1 MHQSQKDALAND
13 DKGLLPNI
21 ESYTS
26 YMTALL
32 NNQRQFIGSNQE
44 DAVAN
49 IVSLAEKAHDL
60 LVYMEDISGVSDMH
74 SSMRLTGVIDSNG
87 IRQPKLQPSS
97 YHYDVVLESLANAC
111 CAAHD
116 AHYTTNFTRNAPYI
130 SQRWLQRM
138 ETLAAEDLNHTDTTV
153 APTIQSYHNAMKAC
167 SVIAISNKQSKSTIL
182 TQAIFDK
189 LKQNPNLSPTSN
201 EYRLLLHTWSKSN
214 CKDSA
219 YRATGVWTTMLWASK
234 REGEE
239 DIIEEPSLEDGKMVL
254 KAWSKAV

>member
-1 MHQSQKDALAND
+1 
-13 DKGLLPNI
+13 
-21 ESYTS
+21 
-26 YMTALL
+26 MTALL
-32 NNQRQFIGSNQE
+32 NNQRQLLNQE

-74 SSMRLTGVIDSNG
+74 SSMRLIGVIDSNG
-87 IRQPKLQPSS
+87 IRQPNLQPASC
-97 YHYDVVLESLANAC
+97 HYDVVLESLANAC
-111 CAAHD
+111 CAAED
-116 AHYTTNFTRNAPYI
+116 VHYTTNFTSNAPYI

-138 ETLAAEDLNHTDTTV
+138 ETLAAEDLNHHDTTV

-189 LKQNPNLSPTSN
+189 LKQNPNLIPTSN
-201 EYRLLLHTWSKSN
+201 EYRLLLQTWSRSN

-219 YRATGVWTTMLWASK
+219 YRATGVWTTMLWAFRSEIE
-234 REGEE
+234 EG
-239 DIIEEPSLEDGKMVL
+239 IIEEPTLEDGKMVL
-254 KAWSKAV
+254 KAWSRAV